1 MKKRRKKSRKAV
13 SIAVKVLCAILAAA
27 LCLVVGFIV
36 PFIVKNVT
44 AKVEERNEL
53 YVVYGK
59 NSVKDSESLGTV
71 YSGAEIEVH
80 GSTNYTVNIEAY
92 FAEGGQELTYTVG
105 EEGEYRYSSLAGR
118 SLAKGFDIEK
128 IGSGIKI
135 GYDDLNGILTKV
147 YGYPV
152 TVSSEIPKEDLFLLK
167 IVSGKET
174 LSVSFTVNA
183 DSTLILDKSEIVF

>member
-1 MKKRRKKSRKAV
+1 MKKRRKTKRKTG
-13 SIAVKVLCAILAAA
+13 IAVKVLCAFLAAA
-27 LCLVVGFIV
+27 LCLGVGFLV
-36 PFIVKNVT
+36 PFIVQSVT
-44 AKVEERNEL
+44 VKVEEMDEL
-53 YVVYGK
+53 YLVYGK
-59 NSVKDSESLGTV
+59 NSVKDGESLGTV
-71 YSGAEIEVH
+71 YSGAEIEVK
-80 GSTNYTVNIEAY
+80 GSTNYTINIEAY
-92 FAEGGQELTYTVG
+92 LAEGQEMTYTVG

-167 IVSGKET
+167 IVSGKDT
-174 LSVSFTVNA
+174 LSVSFMVNA